1 MPLLGREGGR
11 IRKQNFRG
19 TRQHMPSHVRTRRV
33 FGRAAGSLVFVPSLV
48 RPARGRSSIHHHHPP
63 PSIPLSH
70 PPTISPS
77 HHLTS
82 HHLTIPPSHLPSSH
96 IPSHH
101 PTATNSPIMI
111 SLSHHFTIRALS
123 SIALEGI
130 RIETFF
136 FCLSATPPSLI
147 IRFLSQPVRF
157 LPSPTQSPAWL
168 GGDDGGDDD
177 NNPYVLEY
185 VKASLRRRLQ

>member
-11 IRKQNFRG
+11 VRKQNFRG

-48 RPARGRSSIHHHHPP
+48 RPARGRSSIHHHHPS

-70 PPTISPS
+70 PPLFHHPTISPPTIS
-77 HHLTS
+77 PS

-96 IPSHH
+96 IPPSHH
-101 PTATNSPIMI
+101 PTATISPIMI
-111 SLSHHFTIRALS
+111 SPSHHLTIRALS

-130 RIETFF
+130 RIETFSF
-136 FCLSATPPSLI
+136 LLFVSNSSLI
-147 IRFLSQPVRF
+147 DNSIPLAARSIPSITDPV
-157 LPSPTQSPAWL
+157 
-168 GGDDGGDDD
+168 
-177 NNPYVLEY
+177 
-185 VKASLRRRLQ
+185 ASLVRR